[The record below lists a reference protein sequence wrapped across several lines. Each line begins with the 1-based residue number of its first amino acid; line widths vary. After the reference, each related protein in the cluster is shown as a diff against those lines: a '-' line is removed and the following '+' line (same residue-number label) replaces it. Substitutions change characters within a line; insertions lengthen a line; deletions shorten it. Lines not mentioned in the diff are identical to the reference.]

1 MPNRS
6 LTSSSW
12 QVPTYRAS
20 PQKSC
25 DQREPFPSEVPGN
38 GTLVSIHV
46 LCSAH
51 CLLTWRYF
59 SLLRFSFSYTIN
71 TSHLVFSAQFITL
84 PLKYGWKTDQKLTP
98 RQKTSS
104 ENEGEASANPSNFL
118 GIHSLFVGKLKKGTL
133 LPFWHHRLTR
143 MTSSN
148 LLSWWWLVIN
158 EGRGCLRSLRW

>member
-1 MPNRS
+1 MNSFHLGHNSALPFPSELTISRWRKREDAWPCSTWHSFCLLLFILSGKLRSLAHSCWKNTLRIATSTTVPNRS

-59 SLLRFSFSYTIN
+59 SLLRFSFSFTIS

-84 PLKYGWKTDQKLTP
+84 LIYGWKTDQ
-98 RQKTSS
+98 
-104 ENEGEASANPSNFL
+104 
-118 GIHSLFVGKLKKGTL
+118 
-133 LPFWHHRLTR
+133 
-143 MTSSN
+143 
-148 LLSWWWLVIN
+148 
-158 EGRGCLRSLRW
+158 